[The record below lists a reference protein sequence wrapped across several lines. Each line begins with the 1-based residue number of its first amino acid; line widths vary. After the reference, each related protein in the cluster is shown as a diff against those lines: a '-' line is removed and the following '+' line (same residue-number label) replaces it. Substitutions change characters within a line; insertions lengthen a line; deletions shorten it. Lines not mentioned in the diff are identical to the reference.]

1 MRKQHLPR
9 VERKQLQGEKHE
21 GVSKA
26 EEKQKDLPLIGRLK
40 KETLCVCGGGGGPC
54 APSSEF
60 IFLLSQRGQKTVL
73 GCVFLQ
79 LNSP

>member
-40 KETLCVCGGGGGPC
+40 KETLCVWGGGGG
-54 APSSEF
+54 
-60 IFLLSQRGQKTVL
+60 V
-73 GCVFLQ
+73 
-79 LNSP
+79 